1 MLFVRDRFDVQHLPL
16 FERKINKE
24 IKKKGSSFFFS
35 WMDKCGKPP
44 RRTEPGREREMGGS
58 KRKGRDSG
66 LSVRKSNLTL
76 ASRSRIDS
84 LLY

>member
-1 MLFVRDRFDVQHLPL
+1 MDGQVR
-16 FERKINKE
+16 ETTKE
-24 IKKKGSSFFFS
+24 NGTGEK
-35 WMDKCGKPP
+35 
-44 RRTEPGREREMGGS
+44 EREMGGS

-84 LLY
+84 LLEKRPADTSAPPRTERPKAFPFG